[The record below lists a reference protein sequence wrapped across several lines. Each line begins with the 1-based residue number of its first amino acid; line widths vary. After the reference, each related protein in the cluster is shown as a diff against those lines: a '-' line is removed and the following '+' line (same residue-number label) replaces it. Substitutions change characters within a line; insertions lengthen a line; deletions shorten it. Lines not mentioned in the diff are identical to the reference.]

1 MATRRE
7 RYSDQATRAIAAN
20 NGTQTRRNPLF
31 GAVRTWPAR
40 LGPFGVRIRGA
51 RQLRLVSGHRF
62 SGTRTPMSVVPSFC
76 GITYDPPMGERS
88 GFEGLLYEQFARVGK
103 AVSSPRRIELLDLL
117 CQGER
122 GVDALAAATRM
133 PVTTTS
139 QHLQVLRAARLVETR
154 REGTRVFYRVADEG
168 VCEFLRS
175 LQDLARARLA
185 EVEQA
190 VQTFLH
196 ARDELEPVR
205 LAELMPLVRRDEVV
219 VLDVRPADEFASG
232 HIPGAVSVP
241 LEELERR
248 LGELSPGAEIVA
260 YCRGPYCL
268 LSAEAV
274 DLLSRSGRR
283 ARRHDGGQPEWRHAG

>member
-1 MATRRE
+1 MT
-7 RYSDQATRAIAAN
+7 
-20 NGTQTRRNPLF
+20 
-31 GAVRTWPAR
+31 
-40 LGPFGVRIRGA
+40 
-51 RQLRLVSGHRF
+51 
-62 SGTRTPMSVVPSFC
+62 
-76 GITYDPPMGERS
+76 ERS
-88 GFEGLLYEQFARVGK
+88 AFEVQLYEQFARIGK
-103 AVSSPRRIELLDLL
+103 AVSSPRRLELLDLL

-122 GVDALAAATRM
+122 GVDALASTTGM

-154 REGTRVFYRVADEG
+154 REGTRVFYRVAGEG
-168 VCEFLRS
+168 VYEFLRS

-190 VQTFLH
+190 VETFLH

-205 LAELMPLVRRDEVV
+205 LAELMPLVRREEVV
-219 VLDVRPADEFASG
+219 VLDVRPVDEFASG

-248 LGELSPGAEIVA
+248 LGELPPDAEIVA

-274 DLLSRSGRR
+274 DVLSRSGLR
-283 ARRHDGGQPEWRHAG
+283 ARRLDGGLPEWRLAGYPVASGAEDRR

>member
-1 MATRRE
+1 M
-7 RYSDQATRAIAAN
+7 N
-20 NGTQTRRNPLF
+20 
-31 GAVRTWPAR
+31 
-40 LGPFGVRIRGA
+40 
-51 RQLRLVSGHRF
+51 
-62 SGTRTPMSVVPSFC
+62 
-76 GITYDPPMGERS
+76 ERS

-122 GVDALAAATRM
+122 GVDALASATGM

-154 REGTRVFYRVADEG
+154 REGTRVFYRVASEG
-168 VCEFLRS
+168 VCGFLRA
-175 LQDLARARLA
+175 LQDLAHARLA

-219 VLDVRPADEFASG
+219 VLDVRPEDEFASG

-248 LGELSPGAEIVA
+248 LDELPLGAEIVA

-274 DLLSRSGRR
+274 DVLTRSGRR
-283 ARRHDGGQPEWRHAG
+283 ARRLDAGLPEWRLAGYPVVSGRADQR